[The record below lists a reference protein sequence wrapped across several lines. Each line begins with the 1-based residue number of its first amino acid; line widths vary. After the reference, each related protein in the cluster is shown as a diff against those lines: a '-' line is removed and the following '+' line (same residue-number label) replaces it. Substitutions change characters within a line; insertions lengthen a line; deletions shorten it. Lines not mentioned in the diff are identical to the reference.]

1 MQEKLGLGR
10 SAGES
15 SKGFVDFSE
24 PSRKD
29 LYHALSLVVVGLL
42 RKSVKMWRRREET
55 MEQALAVI
63 GMSKQSREPTL
74 A

>member
-29 LYHALSLVVVGLL
+29 LYHALSLVVVVGLL
-42 RKSVKMWRRREET
+42 RKSVKLWRET
-55 MEQALAVI
+55 MGRRLQ
-63 GMSKQSREPTL
+63 
-74 A
+74 